1 MTMLL
6 APMLLAVATAG
17 LLPSDDV
24 AVDQVDMV
32 EVNHY
37 YDDQARHVFDQ
48 LIFYDWSES
57 ANRFQARAW
66 RLLKSSA
73 QLPSRNWT
81 SGGYDVIWHDGE
93 VTRKV
98 QARAMRETWT
108 QHDPEMRERSYLPKE
123 QRRRLYTP
131 RVEAHQGEGG

>member
-1 MTMLL
+1 MGMLL
-6 APMLLAVATAG
+6 APMLLAVSAAG

-24 AVDQVDMV
+24 AADQVDMV

-37 YDDQARHVFDQ
+37 YDDEARHVFDQ
-48 LIFYDWSES
+48 LIFYDWSASE
-57 ANRFQARAW
+57 NRFQVRAW

-73 QLPSRNWT
+73 QLPSRNWA

-98 QARAMRETWT
+98 QAKAMRETWT

-131 RVEAHQGEGG
+131 RIETQLGEGG